1 MIKQTVKRLLIILSI
16 ISLLSSNSLSSVNKI
31 EFWNT
36 QRKGANGGG
45 GKDPDKWFAAAADF
59 GIEFIRLSPVNFKS
73 EGHDFLLGD
82 ADDFKGIPEQD
93 FRKLKE
99 MLDIAHRH
107 NVKILLTMFSL
118 PGARNR
124 QDNDYKFDYRLWTD
138 QKYQQQAIAFWKE
151 LAAKLKDHPAI
162 IGYNPLN
169 EPHPA
174 RRDGFESNSE
184 GFKDW
189 LNQHKGGTSDLNR
202 FNRLIVKTI
211 RSEDKET
218 PIVLDC
224 WFHSTPDGF
233 SHLTPVDDDKVLYA
247 FHFYEPW
254 IFVTYRV
261 NKGRFSYPDNMP
273 GETQETTT
281 KWTISEIH
289 RRLQPVVEWA
299 YLFNIPTS
307 RIIAEELGCD
317 RRVSGAKKYLEDIVG
332 VFNEATW
339 HWAFYSFRASDWD
352 GLDYELGTEKLG
364 WKYWQQREKGIDH
377 EDLIKRHDNPL
388 WNVFKREFTRKQDVD
403 RSTVHNIKNP
413 DVRKLIQTLTDF
425 DEWRQRQQAA
435 MTISQMGI
443 EAKAAIP
450 SLIDRLKDEEWQVR
464 KAAAIA
470 LTSMGTEAK
479 PAVHSLITA
488 LDDEE
493 WHVRK
498 PAAQALA
505 AIGKASWPAVPALIE
520 ALSDEEWHVRKPA
533 AEALAAIGPTSE
545 PAVPSLIEALS
556 DEEWHV
562 RKPAAEALAAIG
574 PASKP
579 AIPDL
584 IETLNDEEW
593 QVRKPAALAL
603 GAIGP
608 DAKKAVP
615 VLKELLN
622 DPEWQVQEAVEDAL
636 QKITGKR
643 T

>member
-1 MIKQTVKRLLIILSI
+1 MSRQVIKKFLIVLLVLILSSK
-16 ISLLSSNSLSSVNKI
+16 SLPSDSKI
-31 EFWNT
+31 DFWNT
-36 QRKGANGGG
+36 QRKGANGDG
-45 GKDPDKWFAAAADF
+45 GKDPDKWFAAAADA
-59 GIEFIRLSPVNFKS
+59 GIEFVRLIPVNWQS
-73 EGHDFLLGD
+73 EGRDFLLGN
-82 ADDFKGIPEQD
+82 ADNFKGIPDRDLQ
-93 FRKLKE
+93 KLKE
-99 MLDIAHRH
+99 MLDVAHRY
-107 NVKILLTMFSL
+107 NVKVLLTMFSL

-138 QKYQQQAIAFWKE
+138 QKYQPQAIAFWKE
-151 LAAKLKDHPAI
+151 LAAHLKDHPAI
-162 IGYNPLN
+162 VGYNPLN

-174 RRDGFESNSE
+174 RRDGFESNRK
-184 GFKDW
+184 GFADW
-189 LNQHKGGTSDLNR
+189 LNRHKGGTSDLNR
-202 FNRLIVKTI
+202 FNRLIVKAI
-211 RSEDKET
+211 RSEDKQT
-218 PIVLDC
+218 PIILDC

-261 NKGRFSYPDNMP
+261 NKDRFSYPDNMP

-281 KWTISEIH
+281 KWTIAEIH
-289 RRLQPVVEWA
+289 RRLQPVIEWA
-299 YLFNIPTS
+299 HRYNIPAS

-317 RRVSGAKKYLEDIVG
+317 RRVSGAKEYLEDIVG
-332 VFNEATW
+332 VFNEARW

-388 WNVFKREFTRKQDVD
+388 WNVFKREFTQKKNTDH
-403 RSTVHNIKNP
+403 STVKKIKNP
-413 DVRKLIQTLTDF
+413 DVRKLVQTLTGS
-425 DEWRQRQQAA
+425 DEWRERQQAA
-435 MTISQMGI
+435 MAIGQMGI
-443 EAKAAIP
+443 KAKAAIP
-450 SLIDRLKDEEWQVR
+450 SLIEGLKDEQWHVR

-470 LTSMGTEAK
+470 LTSMGIEAK
-479 PAVHSLITA
+479 PAVHILIAA

-505 AIGKASWPAVPALIE
+505 AIGPASW
-520 ALSDEEWHVRKPA
+520 
-533 AEALAAIGPTSE
+533 

-579 AIPDL
+579 AVSDL
-584 IETLNDEEW
+584 MYTLNDEEW

-608 DAKKAVP
+608 DAAKAIP
-615 VLKELLN
+615 VLKEMLN
-622 DPEWQVQEAVEDAL
+622 DPEWHVQEAAKDAL
-636 QKITGKR
+636 EKIEGKAKH
-643 T
+643 